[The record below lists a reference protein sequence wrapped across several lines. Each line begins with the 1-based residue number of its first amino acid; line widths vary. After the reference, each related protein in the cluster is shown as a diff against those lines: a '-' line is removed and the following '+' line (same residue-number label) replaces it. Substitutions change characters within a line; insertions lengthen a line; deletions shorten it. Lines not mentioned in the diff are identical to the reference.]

1 MLFFIEM
8 IPKALLELAAKG
20 STASGN
26 SIPKG
31 LLELVNKYQAKP
43 EQLQEI
49 YQRAKANNSMQ
60 VQLWEKRVQ
69 QITNYI
75 RIGREPTERMKQ
87 ELEIHKTYF
96 TKAHSIHK
104 VNSSFIK
111 TARYLKNT
119 QQLILSMPVKGGMRK
134 SYTFYNVPIWV
145 WLFLTTL
152 PAHAGKKWWDKG
164 FGIKYSSNPKH
175 WMR

>member
-60 VQLWEKRVQ
+60 VQL
-69 QITNYI
+69 
-75 RIGREPTERMKQ
+75 
-87 ELEIHKTYF
+87 
-96 TKAHSIHK
+96 
-104 VNSSFIK
+104 
-111 TARYLKNT
+111 
-119 QQLILSMPVKGGMRK
+119 
-134 SYTFYNVPIWV
+134 
-145 WLFLTTL
+145 
-152 PAHAGKKWWDKG
+152 
-164 FGIKYSSNPKH
+164 
-175 WMR
+175 